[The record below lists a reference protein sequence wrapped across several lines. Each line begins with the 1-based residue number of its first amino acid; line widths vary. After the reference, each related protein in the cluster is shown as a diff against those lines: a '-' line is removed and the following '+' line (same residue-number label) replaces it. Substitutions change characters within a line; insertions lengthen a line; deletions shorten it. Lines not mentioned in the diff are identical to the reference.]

1 MYLENIVF
9 DAVDPQR
16 VGHFWETVL
25 GCERLTDEP
34 AGFETRLAVTG
45 GPVLDLCFQRV
56 PEPPSGPSRLRLDL
70 AGDGRRDEVVET
82 LTALGAGILGTS
94 AAQAGSVRF
103 LDPEGVSGQ
112 VMSEGAAYAG
122 TGPLA
127 ALTLES
133 ADPDRD
139 AAFWSWLTGWTAT
152 GDASLRHPSGV
163 GSVLVLSPE
172 AEPKGAAKNRVHL
185 DVRLES
191 GDDPDAVA
199 AGIAERG
206 GRELRFTWGDLPWRH
221 FADPSG
227 NEFCVLPAR
236 P

>member
-16 VGHFWETVL
+16 LGAFWEAVL

-34 AGFETRLAVTG
+34 EGFETRLAVKD
-45 GPVLDLCFQRV
+45 GPVLDLCFLRV
-56 PEPPSGPSRLRLDL
+56 PEPPSAPSRLRLDL
-70 AGDGRRDEVVET
+70 AGDGRGDELVAQ
-82 LTALGAGILGTS
+82 LSALGAERLGTG
-94 AAQAGSVRF
+94 AAEVGSVRL
-103 LDPEGVSGQ
+103 LDPEGVPCVVLG
-112 VMSEGAAYAG
+112 EGAAYAG

-127 ALTLES
+127 ALTLDS
-133 ADPDRD
+133 ADPERD

-152 GDASLRHPSGV
+152 GGASLRHASGL
-163 GSVLVLSPE
+163 GAVLALAPE

-185 DVRLES
+185 DVRLDT
-191 GDDPDAVA
+191 GDDPSAVA

-206 GRELRFTWGDLPWRH
+206 GRELDLGWGDLPWRH
-221 FADPSG
+221 YADPSG